1 MGAKHLSIIDMS
13 TTILAN
19 EAGTEVTNATL
30 DSIGDSASTRRQPGS
45 TGGIVGTMGTALPHV
60 GGGNGASVVPA
71 PTSDNT
77 SGVEEEALGDNTS
90 GVEEED
96 SSDEGPKDGFPKGTK
111 GALVPP
117 LRDVCKPL
125 APKSI
130 TGVFSTPCPAAVRKE
145 AFSPQDLDPRDP
157 VRENVYPEPV
167 RLDAVRSRQY
177 IRLEANG
184 LQVMGIPD
192 TGSTINFMSTA
203 MYRREFSHLP
213 LRQMRIHRAKGVTGK
228 DREMG
233 VNTEGLVQLRVRYC
247 GKAINAN
254 FLVGEFHDSRTLILG
269 EAWQDRM
276 QLNVGYDLRGNLV
289 VYMDHR
295 VVPSYTLWGG
305 KFTAMAPPEGRALN
319 LSFRHPSSLLESGHT
334 VGTSLEEVSGV
345 SAQNSTPQSLCTE
358 ATMRK

>member
-1 MGAKHLSIIDMS
+1 MAVSLSGIRAES
-13 TTILAN
+13 VNLAQLHPLL
-19 EAGTEVTNATL
+19 ETKWAF
-30 DSIGDSASTRRQPGS
+30 SIKRLFYRENISRD
-45 TGGIVGTMGTALPHV
+45 VEC
-60 GGGNGASVVPA
+60 
-71 PTSDNT
+71 T

-233 VNTEGLVQLRVRYC
+233 VNTEGLVQLRMRYC

-254 FLVGEFHDSRTLILG
+254 FLVGESHDSRTLILG
-269 EAWQDRM
+269 QAWQDQM
-276 QLNVGYDLRGNLV
+276 QLNVGYDLRGNRV

-295 VVPSYTLWGG
+295 VVPSYTIRGG
-305 KFTAMAPPEGRALN
+305 KFTAVTPPEGRALD
-319 LSFRHPSSLLESGHT
+319 LYSPHY
-334 VGTSLEEVSGV
+334 
-345 SAQNSTPQSLCTE
+345 
-358 ATMRK
+358 